1 MTARDRRHLAAWLFA
16 CAALAFLVVLIGGVT
31 RLTRSG
37 LSIVEWQ
44 PLVGALPPLTQADW
58 EALFAK
64 YRETPEFRQ
73 VNFSMTLE
81 GFKRIFWW
89 EYIHRLLARLIGVVF
104 LLPYL
109 YFLARKNLD
118 RPLAWKLGGI
128 FLLGA
133 LQGTVGWYMVK
144 SGLVDDPKV
153 SPVRLTMHLGLAL
166 AIFSAELWL
175 AMQLLA
181 PKQRFDGFAL
191 FLPVIVFLMALS
203 GGMVAGLRAGYAY
216 NTFPLMN
223 GHIVPPEVMLLE
235 PWWRN
240 FVYNMATVQLVHRAF
255 FWALAVLV
263 LVAWWRNRESAAGNA
278 LLLTFA
284 VQASLGIATL
294 LTGVPVG
301 LGSAHQGGA
310 VLVLA
315 AALWYAH
322 STEAA
327 RTSGLPAPPARREAE

>member
-1 MTARDRRHLAAWLFA
+1 MTARDRRHVAAWLFA

-44 PLVGALPPLTQADW
+44 PLVGALPPLSQADW

-109 YFLARKNLD
+109 YFLVRKNLD

-175 AMQLLA
+175 AMQVLA

>member
-109 YFLARKNLD
+109 YFLVRKNLD